1 MLNIHKL
8 FAWYPN
14 NTYFKVSPHM
24 ALWMGFIGEKSV
36 IFVKESTPTPYLNF
50 RSNVES
56 DLASFSSAHL
66 VRHEEVLS

>member
-1 MLNIHKL
+1 
-8 FAWYPN
+8 
-14 NTYFKVSPHM
+14 
-24 ALWMGFIGEKSV
+24 MGFIGEKSV